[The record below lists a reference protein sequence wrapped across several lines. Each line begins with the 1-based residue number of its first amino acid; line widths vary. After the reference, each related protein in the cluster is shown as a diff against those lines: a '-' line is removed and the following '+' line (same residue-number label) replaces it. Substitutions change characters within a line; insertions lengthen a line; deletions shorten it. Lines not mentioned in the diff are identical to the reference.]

1 MPKLSVIIPV
11 YNGEKTILKTVESVQ
26 QQTFFNFELI
36 VINDGSTDSTL
47 ELLAHLREPRMK
59 VLSYENGGLPVA
71 RNRGI
76 ANATGEF
83 ITFIDA
89 DDLWTPN
96 KLELQ
101 LAVLQQHPDADAVYS
116 WTLYLNEEGTAFHQ
130 GEQLHF
136 QGNVLPQLLLSNFIA
151 SGSNIMIRKQA
162 IASVGY
168 FDPTLRS
175 CEDWDYWLRLA
186 AHCAFVVVPKYQI
199 IYRQSTTAMSS
210 KVEVMEKHLL
220 IVHERGF
227 RLASS
232 ELQFLKN
239 QSLANIYEFLAHLC
253 LNYISGTNGAKQAYQ
268 KLRQAIV
275 LQPSLLLTKKTQV
288 LLIKIGLLLLFS
300 PKFSERILQEVKTLR
315 AKNLESINSYS

>member
-1 MPKLSVIIPV
+1 MPKISIIVPV
-11 YNGEKTILKTVESVQ
+11 YNGEKTILATIESIQ
-26 QQTFFNFELI
+26 KQTFFHFELI
-36 VINDGSTDSTL
+36 VIDDGSTDCTL
-47 ELLAHLREPRMK
+47 ELLAQICEPRMK
-59 VLSYENGGLPVA
+59 VISYENGGLPVA

-76 ANATGEF
+76 ANAIGEF

-89 DDLWTPN
+89 DDLWTSD

-101 LAVLQQHPDADAVYS
+101 LAALQQHPEADVVYS
-116 WTLYLNEEGTAFHQ
+116 WTLFLNEAGTSFHQ
-130 GEQLHF
+130 SEPIYF
-136 QGNVLPQLLLSNFIA
+136 QGNILPQLLLKNFIA
-151 SGSNIMIRKQA
+151 SGSNVMIRKQA

-186 AHCAFVVVPKYQI
+186 AKCAFAVVPKYQI

-227 RLASS
+227 RLASP

-253 LNYISGTNGAKQAYQ
+253 LSYIPGNTGAKQAYQ
-268 KLRQAIV
+268 KLRQAIILYPLV
-275 LQPSLLLTKKTQV
+275 LLSKRTQV
-288 LLIKIGLLLLFS
+288 LLTKTGLLLLS
-300 PKFSERILQEVKTLR
+300 PISENILQKIKILR
-315 AKNLESINSYS
+315 AKKVESINT